1 MLSQCGSASLESTDA
16 SYFGAI
22 GQMSAGYRRLSRLSV
37 FRVWG
42 LGNNGKKNITVKK
55 STANKLLMSF
65 SSGTGRKIKT
75 GILNGGSC
83 SEASSK
89 A

>member
-22 GQMSAGYRRLSRLSV
+22 GQMLAGYRRLSRLSV

-55 STANKLLMSF
+55 KY
-65 SSGTGRKIKT
+65 
-75 GILNGGSC
+75 
-83 SEASSK
+83 SK
-89 A
+89 QVTNEFLKWDWEENQNWNT

>member
-16 SYFGAI
+16 SYFRAI

-55 STANKLLMSF
+55 KY
-65 SSGTGRKIKT
+65 
-75 GILNGGSC
+75 
-83 SEASSK
+83 SK
-89 A
+89 QVTNEFLKWDWEENQNWNT

>member
-55 STANKLLMSF
+55 KY
-65 SSGTGRKIKT
+65 
-75 GILNGGSC
+75 
-83 SEASSK
+83 SK
-89 A
+89 QVTNEFLKWDWEENQNWNT